1 MKNYNITFSR
11 RSSTVELVSI
21 LFAVCALLFAR
32 LNKSTFAAVK
42 SAWRWLFA
50 PKTYFAGDG
59 EGVVEQTLGGEG
71 AACGVLRRGGVRRRY
86 GVGPVDERRNYRNCI
101 SGCRSRHT
109 GRN

>member
-32 LNKSTFAAVK
+32 LNKSIFAAVK

-59 EGVVEQTLGGEG
+59 DGVTVNGLQIIGINLI
-71 AACGVLRRGGVRRRY
+71 AAVVFLLLSV
-86 GVGPVDERRNYRNCI
+86 
-101 SGCRSRHT
+101 SL
-109 GRN
+109 

>member
-11 RSSTVELVSI
+11 RTSTVELVSI

-32 LNKSTFAAVK
+32 LNKSIFAAVK

-59 EGVVEQTLGGEG
+59 DGVTVNGLQFICINLI
-71 AACGVLRRGGVRRRY
+71 AAAVFLLL
-86 GVGPVDERRNYRNCI
+86 
-101 SGCRSRHT
+101 SLSL
-109 GRN
+109 

>member
-50 PKTYFAGDG
+50 PKTYFASDGDG
-59 EGVVEQTLGGEG
+59 VTVNGLQFICINLI
-71 AACGVLRRGGVRRRY
+71 AAAVFLLLS
-86 GVGPVDERRNYRNCI
+86 I
-101 SGCRSRHT
+101 SL
-109 GRN
+109 

>member
-11 RSSTVELVSI
+11 RSSTADLVSI

-32 LNKSTFAAVK
+32 LNKSIFEAIK

-59 EGVVEQTLGGEG
+59 EGVTVNGLQFICINLI
-71 AACGVLRRGGVRRRY
+71 AAAVFLLLSV
-86 GVGPVDERRNYRNCI
+86 
-101 SGCRSRHT
+101 SL
-109 GRN
+109 